1 MRDEGI
7 LPGDVV
13 VVLKQTTA
21 GNGQTVIALVNG
33 DATIRRTPQK
43 WHHRAASSN
52 DAIEADLRE

>member
-7 LPGDVV
+7 LPGDFV

-43 WHHRAASSN
+43 
-52 DAIEADLRE
+52 